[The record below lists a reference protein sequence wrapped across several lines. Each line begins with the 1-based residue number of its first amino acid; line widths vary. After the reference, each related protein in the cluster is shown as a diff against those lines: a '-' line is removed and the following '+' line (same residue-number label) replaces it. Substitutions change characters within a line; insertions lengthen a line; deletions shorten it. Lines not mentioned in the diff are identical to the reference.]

1 MLSIHSDEHFMKLAL
16 KEAQKAYEE
25 DEIPVGA
32 VVVWN
37 NQVIAKAHNTSERLN
52 DATAHAE
59 MIALTAASNHIGNKF
74 LNECTLYVTL
84 EPCPMC
90 AGAIFWTRIKR
101 LCYAASDDK
110 NGFMRFGKEMLHG
123 KTKVQYGLMAEQAAD
138 LMTVFFKNKRKK
150 NTR

>member
-1 MLSIHSDEHFMKLAL
+1 MKMAL
-16 KEAQKAYEE
+16 KEAQKAFEQ

-37 NQVIAKAHNTSERLN
+37 NQVIAKAHNTSEQLN

-59 MIALTAASNHIGNKF
+59 MIALTAASNHIGSKF
-74 LNECTLYVTL
+74 LDECTLFVTL

-110 NGFMRFGKEMLHG
+110 RGFMRFGKEMLHN
-123 KTKVQYGLMAEQAAD
+123 KTKVQFGLKADEAEGLLKD
-138 LMTVFFKNKRKK
+138 FFRKK
-150 NTR
+150 RERG

>member
-1 MLSIHSDEHFMKLAL
+1 MLSIHSDEYFMKMAL
-16 KEAQKAYEE
+16 KEAQKAFEE

-37 NQVIAKAHNTSERLN
+37 NQVIAKAHNTSEQLN

-59 MIALTAASNHIGNKF
+59 MIALTAASNHIGSKF
-74 LNECTLYVTL
+74 LDECTLFVTL

-110 NGFMRFGKEMLHG
+110 SGFMRFGKEMLNN
-123 KTKVQYGLMAEQAAD
+123 KTKVQFGLMADEAAVLLKD
-138 LMTVFFKNKRKK
+138 FFRKK
-150 NTR
+150 RLEK

>member
-1 MLSIHSDEHFMKLAL
+1 MLSIHSDEHFMKMAL
-16 KEAQKAYEE
+16 KEAQKAFEE

-37 NQVIAKAHNTSERLN
+37 NQVIAKAHNTSEQLN

-59 MIALTAASNHIGNKF
+59 MIALTAASNHIGSKF
-74 LNECTLYVTL
+74 LDECSLFVTL

-90 AGAIFWTRIKR
+90 AGAIYWTRIKR

-110 NGFMRFGKEMLHG
+110 SGFMRFGKEMLHK
-123 KTKVQYGLMAEQAAD
+123 KTKVQFGLMADESRALLKD
-138 LMTVFFKNKRKK
+138 FFREKR
-150 NTR
+150 